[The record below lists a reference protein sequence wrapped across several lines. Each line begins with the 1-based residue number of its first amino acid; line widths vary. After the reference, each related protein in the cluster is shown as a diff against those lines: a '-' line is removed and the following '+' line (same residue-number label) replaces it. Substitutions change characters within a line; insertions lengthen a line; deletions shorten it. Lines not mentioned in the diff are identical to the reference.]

1 MDEED
6 EGNTDNKSD
15 NESDTDECADEC
27 LNISDI
33 VWGKDG
39 SV

>member
-15 NESDTDECADEC
+15 NESDTDEYADEC

>member
-39 SV
+39 RV

>member
-6 EGNTDNKSD
+6 EGNTNNKSD